1 MDDNVSDDNQTT
13 LLTLSLSSSDSK
25 YDNSSLSAQTVTV
38 TTSDN
43 DTVDVLISE
52 SSLSVGED
60 GTSDTF
66 TVRLNSEPTSTVL
79 VSMDLNGSDEL
90 RYRTI

>member
-1 MDDNVSDDNQTT
+1 M
-13 LLTLSLSSSDSK
+13 
-25 YDNSSLSAQTVTV
+25 
-38 TTSDN
+38 
-43 DTVDVLISE
+43 DVLISE

-90 RYRTI
+90 SVSDNLSFGGQLVSCANSDGAGCG